1 MTYLFDNNFS
11 PKLAHMLALAD
22 VDAIALRNRFREDIE
37 DEDFLPQLKDSG
49 MVLMTSDRHI
59 KTRNAEALALHEAGI
74 TALFF
79 KPFFIKMELRGQAA
93 WLLNNWWRIEEFV
106 AKSRVG
112 TVAEVPARG
121 QIRRISLGR

>member
-11 PKLAHMLALAD
+11 PKLARMLALAD
-22 VDAIALRNRFREDIE
+22 VDAIALRDRFDEGIE

-49 MVLMTSDRHI
+49 MILMTSDKHI
-59 KTRNAEALALHEAGI
+59 KTRNAEALALREAGI

-79 KPFFIKMELRGQAA
+79 KPFFIKMDLRDQAA
-93 WLLNNWWRIEEFV
+93 WLLNNWPRIEAFV
-106 AKSRVG
+106 AKSHIG
-112 TVAEVPARG
+112 TIAEVPARG